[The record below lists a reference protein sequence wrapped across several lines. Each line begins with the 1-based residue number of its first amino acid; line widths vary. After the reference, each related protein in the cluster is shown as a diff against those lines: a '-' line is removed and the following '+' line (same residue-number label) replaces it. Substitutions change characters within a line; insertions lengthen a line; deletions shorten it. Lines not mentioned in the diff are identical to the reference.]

1 MQEITAQTGCIWRS
15 PAKAMVY
22 WFLIH
27 VPDFGR
33 CLCIS
38 CILFHHIRYDIHD
51 FDRRLFHRR
60 SIWRYDKLSS
70 STSSARQ
77 FDFALGIQIRFSLKL
92 VSWLREPA
100 SHLFAWDYYCSVIA
114 MNRTDGANIGC
125 LIIFSHL
132 WANAWSMQTPKTLLN
147 WILRNSTNVF
157 SPPKVSHDMVLALF
171 PVAEISPGHEG
182 CTRPLFAWW
191 PVFIQGR
198 SKQSV
203 LGLIIVLAKLWR
215 SEFPLTLACIPP
227 QIRKELLQSDKHTRA
242 VCRSCLTLLLG

>member
-1 MQEITAQTGCIWRS
+1 MPLHILHSVSPHPIWYS
-15 PAKAMVY
+15 
-22 WFLIH
+22 WL
-27 VPDFGR
+27 
-33 CLCIS
+33 
-38 CILFHHIRYDIHD
+38 
-51 FDRRLFHRR
+51 RLFHRR

-147 WILRNSTNVF
+147 WILRSSTKCF
-157 SPPKVSHDMVLALF
+157 LTAQGKSWHGPCPF
-171 PVAEISPGHEG
+171 PSGWNIAWAWRLYKATVCLMTRIHTGQVQAISSRLDY
-182 CTRPLFAWW
+182 CACKIMT
-191 PVFIQGR
+191 
-198 SKQSV
+198 
-203 LGLIIVLAKLWR
+203 LWVPIDAR
-215 SEFPLTLACIPP
+215 LYTTSNQKRVVTVRQA
-227 QIRKELLQSDKHTRA
+227 H
-242 VCRSCLTLLLG
+242 